1 MITRDQV
8 IEYLNS
14 LNQSDLESIFQEY
27 VEYTNNYI
35 LEDTIYSLENKVDEL
50 TSEIEYLRD
59 YKNGYYE

>member
-8 IEYLNS
+8 VEYLNS

-35 LEDTIYSLENKVDEL
+35 LEDTICSLENKVDEL

>member
-8 IEYLNS
+8 VEYLNS
-14 LNQSDLESIFQEY
+14 LNQSDLESIFQEF

>member
-14 LNQSDLESIFQEY
+14 LNQSDLESVFQEY

-35 LEDTIYSLENKVDEL
+35 LEDTICSLENKVDEL

>member
-8 IEYLNS
+8 IEYLNN
-14 LNQSDLESIFQEY
+14 LNQSDLESIFQEC

-35 LEDTIYSLENKVDEL
+35 LEDTIYSLENKIDEL